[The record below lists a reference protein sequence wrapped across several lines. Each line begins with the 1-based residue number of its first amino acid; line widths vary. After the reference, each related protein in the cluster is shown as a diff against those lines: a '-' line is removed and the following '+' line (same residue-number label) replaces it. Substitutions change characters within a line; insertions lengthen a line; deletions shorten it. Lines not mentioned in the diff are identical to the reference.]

1 MDEKEHDSTTE
12 DVDVSSEKPEEATLD
27 LRAIRQSRGL
37 TLKDVSSSTRISPQ
51 NLKAIEE
58 QRFELL
64 PEPIYARA
72 FIDMYARVLDV
83 DGSKIL
89 SLYDTYLKGLE
100 PDEDKYEVL
109 KRLAA
114 KRRHLE
120 IWLWLIIVSG
130 LMILI
135 GAFYL
140 YQWST
145 GDRQAAKEMAPAGQ
159 VEVAGEPQQAPE
171 EGAAGETAVDA
182 GDDVAVEGNGESP
195 EAGTVPVDTSAAD
208 SMEEASQTA
217 EDTPPPVET
226 EQPVTAEE
234 QPAVEEVK
242 PEAAPGPDAAV
253 PATEQPYVLAIE
265 ASELTWIEIT
275 RDGGTPSEV
284 MLWPGE
290 RITEKASEGFVLL
303 IGNAGGVDIRFQ
315 GQSLGPLGE
324 HGQVIRLT
332 LPATE

>member
-12 DVDVSSEKPEEATLD
+12 DVNVSSEKPEEATID

-89 SLYDTYLKGLE
+89 SLYDTYLKNLE

-130 LMILI
+130 LMVLI

-145 GDRQAAKEMAPAGQ
+145 GDRQASEVSPAGE
-159 VEVAGEPQQAPE
+159 VEIAGEPQQTL
-171 EGAAGETAVDA
+171 EGGVAGETAVDA

-195 EAGTVPVDTSAAD
+195 ETGKAPADTPVAD
-208 SMEEASQTA
+208 SMEETNQKA
-217 EDTPPPVET
+217 EDTPPPVEA

-234 QPAVEEVK
+234 QPAVEEAT

-253 PATEQPYVLAIE
+253 PATEQPYILAIE
-265 ASELTWIEIT
+265 ASELTWIEII

-315 GQSLGPLGE
+315 GKPLGLLGK